1 MNMFRAR
8 DPQKSLFSARNQYR
22 DSLKDDSFYAL
33 LADHAEELFDDY
45 QFEYLY
51 CEDNGRPCIPPGQMF
66 TLLLL
71 QMHDKCSDEEAIQR
85 STFDL
90 RWSVALD
97 IEIAERLCGRSTL
110 QEFRAKVLLHDEA
123 EKQFKSILGLAR
135 KLGII
140 KGPLQIAMDTT
151 PIFGRGAVRD
161 TYNLIGDGIRK
172 VGQVLARLQA
182 ISPEQWA
189 AKNDFARYWEASS
202 LKGEAGI
209 DWNDETQRRV
219 FLNSLVA
226 DAERILLLGD
236 TLAEKAI
243 EYAPKILEASALLR
257 RIIIQDT
264 TPRPEPPKGGGK
276 DFTSAKNSTETGSVE
291 ASKSV
296 PSEPS
301 APEAREPGAPTA
313 TPPEEPDTDPPEESS
328 GNSRRLG
335 EMVRIRQ
342 GTAKDRI
349 LSVSDPEMRHG
360 RKSASK
366 LFNGYK
372 LSLTNAIKSGLI
384 LSLDIISAGA
394 GDNEGAFEL
403 VVQAQENTGLE
414 VERAL
419 ADCAY
424 GDGATRKIF
433 HDAGIDLS
441 AKVPADPRE
450 SPFPKSRF
458 FFDLTDK
465 IVTATCPAG
474 ETSSTMD
481 YRTRKE
487 YEEPVRRVRFSKETC
502 ANCVYHDDCLRR
514 VDKKSSWGRT
524 IELHPQ
530 EALLQ
535 EARLLQS
542 SSEFREDIK
551 NRQTAEHTIGRV
563 IQLGARQARYSGKAK
578 TKYQMTMI
586 AIVANLGT
594 IQLALSR
601 LVLWPSTA
609 LVALELPWVPEYGF
623 AGRSKPISQPATLLH
638 PQNGVLGRAA

>member
-1 MNMFRAR
+1 MFRAR
-8 DPQKSLFSARNQYR
+8 DPQKRLFSARNQYR
-22 DSLKDDSFYAL
+22 DALKDDSFYAL

-51 CEDNGRPCIPPGQMF
+51 CEDNGRPCKPPGQMF

-71 QMHDKCSDEEAIQR
+71 QMHDKCSDEEAIER
-85 STFDL
+85 STFDV

-123 EKQFKSILGLAR
+123 EKQFKSILGTAH

-151 PIFGRGAVRD
+151 PILGRGAVRD

-172 VGQVLARLQA
+172 VGQVLARLQD

-189 AKNDFARYWEASS
+189 TKNDFARYWEASS

-226 DAERILLLGD
+226 DAERILLLAD

-243 EYAPKILEASALLR
+243 EYAPKIVKVSALLR

-264 TPRPEPPKGGGK
+264 TPRPEPPNKGGGK
-276 DFTSAKNSTETGSVE
+276 DSPSAKDSTETGSVE
-291 ASKSV
+291 ATESV
-296 PSEPS
+296 PSEPT
-301 APEAREPGAPTA
+301 APAPTV
-313 TPPEEPDTDPPEESS
+313 TPPEAPDTDPSEESS
-328 GNSRRLG
+328 GNSHLLG

-349 LSVSDPEMRHG
+349 FSVSDPEMRHG

-372 LSLTNAIKSGLI
+372 LSLTNDVESGLI
-384 LSLDIISAGA
+384 LSLDIIGAGA

-403 VVQAQENTGLE
+403 AVQAQENTGLD

-424 GDGATRKIF
+424 GDGATRKKF

-458 FFDLTDK
+458 FFDLTDR
-465 IVTATCPAG
+465 IVTATCQAG
-474 ETSSTMD
+474 ETSSMMD

-487 YEEPVRRVRFSKETC
+487 YEEPVRRVRFRKETC
-502 ANCVYHDDCLRR
+502 ANCVYHDDCLRT
-514 VDKKSSWGRT
+514 VDKKSSWGRS

-530 EALLQ
+530 EELLQ
-535 EARLLQS
+535 EARLRQAS
-542 SSEFREDIK
+542 PEFREDIK
-551 NRQTAEHTIGRV
+551 NRQTAEHTIARV
-563 IQLGARQARYSGKAK
+563 IQLGARQARYFDKAK

-594 IQLALSR
+594 IQRALSS
-601 LVLWPSTA
+601 LVLWPSIA
-609 LVALELPWVPEYGF
+609 LVASELLRTPGYGF
-623 AGRSKPISQPATLLH
+623 GERSKAIDQPAYFLH

>member
-1 MNMFRAR
+1 MFRAR
-8 DPQKSLFSARNQYR
+8 DPQKNLFSARNQYR
-22 DSLKDDSFYAL
+22 DALKADSFYAL

-45 QFEYLY
+45 EFEYLY

-85 STFDL
+85 STYDV

-97 IEIAERLCGRSTL
+97 IEIAIRLCGRSTL
-110 QEFRAKVLLHDEA
+110 QEFRAKVLLHEVA

-151 PIFGRGAVRD
+151 PIFGRGAIRD

-172 VGQVLARLQA
+172 VGQVLARLQD

-189 AKNDFARYWEASS
+189 ARHDFSRYWEASS

-226 DAERILLLGD
+226 DAERILLLAD
-236 TLAEKAI
+236 TLAAKAI
-243 EYAPKILEASALLR
+243 EYAPKIVEASALLR

-264 TPRPEPPKGGGK
+264 TPRPEPPNKGGGK
-276 DFTSAKNSTETGSVE
+276 DSTSAKNSTETGISE
-291 ASKSV
+291 ASEPVS
-296 PSEPS
+296 SEPA
-301 APEAREPGAPTA
+301 APEAGEPESPKPKDASA
-313 TPPEEPDTDPPEESS
+313 TSHL
-328 GNSRRLG
+328 LG
-335 EMVRIRQ
+335 EMVRIRK
-342 GTAKDRI
+342 GTAKDRV
-349 LSVSDPEMRHG
+349 LSASDPEMRHG
-360 RKSASK
+360 RTSASK

-372 LSLTNAIKSGLI
+372 LSLANDAESGLI
-384 LSLDIISAGA
+384 LSIGILPGGA

-403 VVQAQENTGLE
+403 AVQAGENSGLDITKA
-414 VERAL
+414 V
-419 ADCAY
+419 ADCAF
-424 GDGATRKIF
+424 GDGATRKKF

-441 AKVPADPRE
+441 TKVPADSRR

-458 FFDLTDK
+458 LFDLTDR
-465 IVTATCPAG
+465 IVTATCQAG
-474 ETSSTMD
+474 KTSSVMD
-481 YRTRKE
+481 YRNRKE

-502 ANCVYHDDCLRR
+502 SSCSYHDDCLRT

-530 EALLQ
+530 EDLLQ
-535 EARLLQS
+535 EARLHQES
-542 SSEFREDIK
+542 PEFREDIK
-551 NRQTAEHTIGRV
+551 LRQTAEHTIARV
-563 IQLGARQARYSGKAK
+563 IQLGARQARYFGKTK

-586 AIVANLGT
+586 AIVANLGV
-594 IQLALSR
+594 IQRALSG
-601 LVLWPSTA
+601 LVLWPPTA
-609 LVALELPWVPEYGF
+609 FVASALPHF
-623 AGRSKPISQPATLLH
+623 FSAGSEGQPKARGQTDNIPRTQIGLL
-638 PQNGVLGRAA
+638 GKAA

>member
-1 MNMFRAR
+1 MFRVR

-22 DSLKDDSFYAL
+22 DALKDDSFYAL

-85 STFDL
+85 STFDV

-97 IEIAERLCGRSTL
+97 IEIAVRLCGRSTL

-140 KGPLQIAMDTT
+140 KGPLQIAIDTT
-151 PIFGRGAVRD
+151 PIFGRGAIRD
-161 TYNLIGDGIRK
+161 TYNLINDGIRK
-172 VGQVLARLQA
+172 VGQVLARLEDV
-182 ISPEQWA
+182 SPEQWA
-189 AKNDFARYWEASS
+189 ARYDLTKYWKASS

-226 DAERILLLGD
+226 DAERILLLAD

-243 EYAPKILEASALLR
+243 EYAPKIVEASALLR

-264 TPRPEPPKGGGK
+264 TPRPEPPNKGGGK
-276 DFTSAKNSTETGSVE
+276 DSTSAKNSTETGSVE
-291 ASKSV
+291 ASESV
-296 PSEPS
+296 PSEPT
-301 APEAREPGAPTA
+301 APEAGEPGAPTVI
-313 TPPEEPDTDPPEESS
+313 PPEEPDTNLLEESS
-328 GNSRRLG
+328 GNSHLLG

-360 RKSASK
+360 RKSAGK

-372 LSLTNAIKSGLI
+372 LSLTNDVKSGLI
-384 LSLDIISAGA
+384 LSFDILSGGA

-403 VVQAQENTGLE
+403 AIQAQENIGLE
-414 VERAL
+414 VKKAIG
-419 ADCAY
+419 DCAF
-424 GDGATRKIF
+424 GDGETRKKF
-433 HDAGIDLS
+433 HDAGFDLS
-441 AKVPADPRE
+441 AKVPATRKGDL
-450 SPFPKSRF
+450 FPKSRF
-458 FFDLTDK
+458 ILDLTNMVAICDTG
-465 IVTATCPAG
+465 VTT
-474 ETSSTMD
+474 TNW
-481 YRTRKE
+481 E
-487 YEEPVRRVRFSKETC
+487 YSRSRNGREPTPSFQFQAEDCNKCQHR
-502 ANCVYHDDCLRR
+502 DDCLRA
-514 VDKKSSWGRT
+514 VDKSRGRGRS
-524 IELHPQ
+524 IALHPQ
-530 EALLQ
+530 EELLQ
-535 EARLLQS
+535 EARFRQAS
-542 SSEFREDIK
+542 PEFREDIK
-551 NRQTAEHTIGRV
+551 LRQTAEHTIARV
-563 IQLGARQARYSGKAK
+563 IQLGARQARYFGKAK

-586 AIVANLGT
+586 AIVANLGV
-594 IQLALSR
+594 IQRALSS
-601 LVLWPSTA
+601 LVLWPTIA
-609 LVALELPWVPEYGF
+609 FVASSLPRFSEFCFG
-623 AGRSKPISQPATLLH
+623 GRFEATGQAATVLR
-638 PQNGVLGRAA
+638 PQIGVLGRTA

>member
-1 MNMFRAR
+1 MFRAR

-22 DSLKDDSFYAL
+22 DALKDDSFYAL

-45 QFEYLY
+45 QFEHLY
-51 CEDNGRPCIPPGQMF
+51 CDDNGRPCKPPGQMF

-71 QMHDKCSDEEAIQR
+71 QMHDKCSDEEAIER
-85 STFDL
+85 STFDV

-97 IEIAERLCGRSTL
+97 IEIAVRLCGRSTL
-110 QEFRAKVLLHDEA
+110 QEFRAKVLLHDVA
-123 EKQFKSILGLAR
+123 EKQFKSILGTAR

-172 VGQVLARLQA
+172 VGQVLARLED

-189 AKNDFARYWEASS
+189 TQNDFARYWDASS

-219 FLNSLVA
+219 FLNSLVV
-226 DAERILLLGD
+226 DAERILLLAD
-236 TLAEKAI
+236 TLAKRAVEH
-243 EYAPKILEASALLR
+243 APKLVEASALLR

-264 TPRPEPPKGGGK
+264 TPRPEPPKKGSGT
-276 DFTSAKNSTETGSVE
+276 DSTTAKNSTQARVGEAPEFEPSGTTAPVPDSSEATPQKEPESESSEE
-291 ASKSV
+291 AS
-296 PSEPS
+296 
-301 APEAREPGAPTA
+301 T
-313 TPPEEPDTDPPEESS
+313 
-328 GNSRRLG
+328 NSHLLG
-335 EMVRIRQ
+335 EMVRIRK
-342 GTAKDRI
+342 GTAKGRT

-372 LSLTNAIKSGLI
+372 LSLTNDVESGLI
-384 LSLDIISAGA
+384 LSLDILPGGA

-403 VVQAQENTGLE
+403 AVQAQENTGLD
-414 VERAL
+414 VERAV

-424 GDGATRKIF
+424 GDGATRRKF
-433 HDAGIDLS
+433 HDASIHLS

-474 ETSSTMD
+474 ETSSMMD

-502 ANCVYHDDCLRR
+502 SNCVYHDDCLRT
-514 VDKKSSWGRT
+514 VDKKSSWGRS

-530 EALLQ
+530 EELLQ
-535 EARLLQS
+535 EARLRQAS
-542 SSEFREDIK
+542 PEFREDIK
-551 NRQTAEHTIGRV
+551 LRQTAEHTIARV
-563 IQLGARQARYSGKAK
+563 IQLGARQARYFGKAK

-594 IQLALSR
+594 IQRALSG
-601 LVLWPSTA
+601 LVIWPSIA
-609 LVALELPWVPEYGF
+609 LVASELPRLPGF
-623 AGRSKPISQPATLLH
+623 GFGGRSKPIIGQPAYAFH

>member
-1 MNMFRAR
+1 MFRAR

-22 DSLKDDSFYAL
+22 DALKDDSFYAL

-51 CEDNGRPCIPPGQMF
+51 CEDNGRPCKPPGQMF

-71 QMHDKCSDEEAIQR
+71 QMHDKCSDEEAIER
-85 STFDL
+85 STFDV

-110 QEFRAKVLLHDEA
+110 QEFRAKVLLHDVA
-123 EKQFKSILGLAR
+123 EKQFKSILGTAR

-151 PIFGRGAVRD
+151 PIFGRGAIRD

-172 VGQVLARLQA
+172 VGQVLARLQDV
-182 ISPEQWA
+182 SPEQWA
-189 AKNDFARYWEASS
+189 ARHDFTRYWEASS

-226 DAERILLLGD
+226 DAERILLLAD
-236 TLAEKAI
+236 TLAEKTI
-243 EYAPKILEASALLR
+243 EYAPKIVEASALLR

-264 TPRPEPPKGGGK
+264 TPRPEPPNKGGGK
-276 DFTSAKNSTETGSVE
+276 DSTSAKNRTETGSVE
-291 ASKSV
+291 ASESV
-296 PSEPS
+296 PSEPT
-301 APEAREPGAPTA
+301 APEAGEAEAPTV
-313 TPPEEPDTDPPEESS
+313 TPPEEPDTDPSEESS
-328 GNSRRLG
+328 GNSHLLG

-372 LSLTNAIKSGLI
+372 LSLTNDIESGLI

-403 VVQAQENTGLE
+403 AVQAQENTGLD

-424 GDGATRKIF
+424 GDGATRKKF
-433 HDAGIDLS
+433 HDAGIELS

-458 FFDLTDK
+458 FFDLTDR
-465 IVTATCPAG
+465 IVTATCQAG
-474 ETSSTMD
+474 ETSSMMD

-487 YEEPVRRVRFSKETC
+487 HEEPVRRVRFSKETC
-502 ANCVYHDDCLRR
+502 ANCVYHDDCLRT
-514 VDKKSSWGRT
+514 VDKKSSWGRS

-530 EALLQ
+530 EELLQ
-535 EARLLQS
+535 EARLRQAS
-542 SSEFREDIK
+542 PEFREDIK
-551 NRQTAEHTIGRV
+551 NRQTAEHTIARV
-563 IQLGARQARYSGKAK
+563 IQLGARQARYFGKAK

-594 IQLALSR
+594 LQRALSS
-601 LVLWPSTA
+601 LVLWPSIS
-609 LVALELPWVPEYGF
+609 LVAPELPRILGYNFE
-623 AGRSKPISQPATLLH
+623 GRTKPKSKPAYILH
-638 PQNGVLGRAA
+638 PHNQGLGRAA